1 MAVLF
6 GGRTLETAETGPHVN
21 VVHIHTP
28 ESSAVNTSSTSPWSC
43 GASHRS
49 GPFPKRSL
57 EIGAIVVAFIYW
69 WPVAAA
75 YVAWK
80 IAGYPAF
87 SQMKE
92 FANSGSFN
100 FAGGEG
106 RSRFARA
113 FAAAKGCSGTSA
125 TSGNWAFEEYR
136 RAELERLEARRRA
149 LQEESRAFTDFV
161 EELKRAKDREQFD
174 AFMAK
179 RRSEGGGPTIEA

>member
-1 MAVLF
+1 M
-6 GGRTLETAETGPHVN
+6 
-21 VVHIHTP
+21 
-28 ESSAVNTSSTSPWSC
+28 NTSSTSPWSS

-49 GPFPKRSL
+49 GPFPKRSI
-57 EIGAIVVAFIYW
+57 EIGAIVVGFIYW
-69 WPVAAA
+69 WPIAVA

-80 IAGYPAF
+80 IAGYPALG
-87 SQMKE
+87 QMKE
-92 FANSGSFN
+92 LAKNGSFT
-100 FAGGEG
+100 FAGGTG
-106 RSRFARA
+106 PSRFARA
-113 FAAAKGCSGTSA
+113 FEAATGRAGTGA

-149 LQEESRAFTDFV
+149 LQEESRAFADFV